1 MRIGISAFAGDGGKS
16 GISQYMAN
24 IVGRLVETAPR
35 HEFIALVGA
44 GDRDWVQSWHPHLTV
59 AAYPNWTA
67 HPIASIGWH
76 LLRLAP
82 ELHRHGCELVFMP
95 AGNRRLAW
103 RYGVPSLGT
112 VHDFSQLHVPQKY
125 DALRMAY
132 IMRVLPAMMRRLDRV
147 IAVSESTRRD
157 LESFA
162 RVQPARIA
170 VIHNGADLSRFRPD
184 QPPQAIADMRRRL
197 GIEGPY
203 LLYTARLEH
212 PGKNH
217 VRLLE
222 AFAALRRARDLPHRL
237 VLAGGRWSGA
247 EAIDARLAELSLGDA
262 VVLPGFVPND
272 LLPAL
277 YAEADAFVF
286 PSLFEGFGIPVLEA
300 MASGTPVCAADTA
313 SIPEVV
319 GDAGLLFDPT
329 DSAGIATTVARLL
342 SDRGL
347 HARVVARGLERAQSF
362 TWDRAAAG
370 VLAELDALATAAD
383 RSRPYAPPWPAPR
396 R

>member
-24 IVGRLVETAPR
+24 IVGRLVETAPH
-35 HEFIALVGA
+35 HELVAFVGQA
-44 GDRDWVQSWHPHLTV
+44 DRDWVQSWHRELEVV
-59 AAYPNWTA
+59 AFPNWTA

-82 ELHRHGCELVFMP
+82 ALRRHGCEAVFMP
-95 AGNRRLAW
+95 AANRRLAW
-103 RYGVPSLGT
+103 SYGVPSLGT

-125 DALRMAY
+125 DALRMVY

-162 RVQPARIA
+162 RVPAERIV
-170 VIHNGADLSRFRPD
+170 VIHNGADVSRFTPRQSD
-184 QPPQAIADMRRRL
+184 GAIAAMRGRL
-197 GIEGPY
+197 GIDGPY

-222 AFAALRRARDLPHRL
+222 AVAELRRTQDLPHRL

-247 EAIDARLAELSLGDA
+247 EAIDAKVAELGLQGT
-262 VVLPGFVPND
+262 VICPGFVPNE
-272 LLPAL
+272 LLPPL
-277 YAEADAFVF
+277 YAGAELFVF

-300 MASGTPVCAADTA
+300 MASGTPVCAANTS
-313 SIPEVV
+313 SIPELVD
-319 GDAGLLFDPT
+319 DAGLLFDPA
-329 DSAGIATTVARLL
+329 DSHAIAASIARLL
-342 SDRGL
+342 TDDDLRERLVRRGL
-347 HARVVARGLERAQSF
+347 DRAARFS
-362 TWDRAAAG
+362 WDRAAAA
-370 VLAELDALATAAD
+370 VLAELDALAAGAA
-383 RSRPYAPPWPAPR
+383 RAGT
-396 R
+396 